1 MSSIVFIK
9 TIDEQTPK
17 LYRLSL
23 TDDLSNIRK
32 ELEKYNIIN
41 DTLLFSKKSEKSEN
55 EFSEILHEYEEK
67 LLLKEIIDNANSC
80 NYLYLIKNSRPS
92 WKILNEKC
100 KLDYGCTMSFDGIK
114 KADNRAFIMKDC
126 ELTEIDTTKGYKKG
140 ELKFKSKEDWMRK
153 TNLFTEGDDA
163 NIMSFV
169 NLGISIKGLRDE
181 NFNNEI
187 KLKYQ
192 YTELGKLLLK
202 FNKKNL
208 VLTEDFENDI
218 NDAIKSKDPRK
229 FRKITKEYGQFIPT
243 EIILGGRVY
252 YKDFEISLESSA
264 GYSGEGSINASSKFL
279 SSAGSFSDS
288 GASVGPLNC
297 RIGGDFSDSNNKS
310 NFYSFS
316 RMRLL
321 GGTYPD
327 GENFDEKSWIK
338 SLNDYQ
344 KCECI
349 ELKNPVSI
357 FQLLSDDLRRASFK
371 SIGKKILYTSTETY
385 NYGLYELGR
394 HEDFELKNIPENILD
409 IILNEEAD
417 CDIFAAV
424 VNANDNSKKVF
435 FNCQIFR
442 ELKAKPSI
450 IIHGIQEK
458 FQRCKYQ
465 LKINIMIIGYDI
477 NFNHIL
483 SDTIVRL
490 NKEVYYAPESPCFFN
505 SMKLQFECDLITKNK
520 FFLGIPILSNL
531 DSSNN
536 SLIIG
541 HNFCNTNSN
550 NKFRTDTFSYCL
562 KGKYYVNLP
571 KFTFCTIVI
580 SSNTT
585 PNNSYESFL
594 FEFNRWKNPNPFVD
608 FKEPNPRFISLYLS
622 KDDNY
627 NPIFLNQRSKQIS
640 IEYIDCNCSKNNKT
654 CFICKSKKSK
664 VSAKQNN
671 IECKVYSIR

>member
-32 ELEKYNIIN
+32 ELEK
-41 DTLLFSKKSEKSEN
+41 
-55 EFSEILHEYEEK
+55 
-67 LLLKEIIDNANSC
+67 
-80 NYLYLIKNSRPS
+80 PS

-458 FQRCKYQ
+458 FQRY
-465 LKINIMIIGYDI
+465 
-477 NFNHIL
+477 
-483 SDTIVRL
+483 TIVRL

-671 IECKVYSIR
+671 IECKVYSISDNIEMSSS

>member
-67 LLLKEIIDNANSC
+67 LLLKEIIDNANS
-80 NYLYLIKNSRPS
+80 Y
-92 WKILNEKC
+92 
-100 KLDYGCTMSFDGIK
+100 YGCTMSFDGIK

-192 YTELGKLLLK
+192 YTELGK
-202 FNKKNL
+202 
-208 VLTEDFENDI
+208 
-218 NDAIKSKDPRK
+218 
-229 FRKITKEYGQFIPT
+229 KITKEYGQFIPT

-671 IECKVYSIR
+671 IECKVYSISDNIEMSSS